1 MKIMIP
7 SEKAKILD
15 ENIEF
20 NKENNSLVIGNN
32 LEVDGKL
39 QLNGEIIVDGK
50 VKELTDYYDV
60 DNMFDA
66 PLTTTIKDVMLKAL
80 GITSFPSFSTT
91 SVDGIFK
98 INGALYFGSLKVNNY
113 GVEQFRF
120 NLYNIETGTYV
131 SDELLQTNVQNIE
144 IGNIIY
150 TNESTSFYKFYYE
163 VDWHNNGI
171 YPKKEIKGL
180 LLSLNKVLIDVNT
193 GLVLELVKYSDNEIK
208 LMTKENIY
216 DDTTCYLTEYIFK
229 TIVGDEEN
237 YSLTIHD
244 DLSIAVEHP

>member
-32 LEVDGKL
+32 LEVDGNL
-39 QLNGEIIVDGK
+39 QLNGNIIVD
-50 VKELTDYYDV
+50 
-60 DNMFDA
+60 DN
-66 PLTTTIKDVMLKAL
+66 PL
-80 GITSFPSFSTT
+80 SFS
-91 SVDGIFK
+91 K
-98 INGALYFGSLKVNNY
+98 
-113 GVEQFRF
+113 QF
-120 NLYNIETGTYV
+120 
-131 SDELLQTNVQNIE
+131 
-144 IGNIIY
+144 
-150 TNESTSFYKFYYE
+150 YE

-216 DDTTCYLTEYIFK
+216 DDTTCYINEYIFK

-244 DLSIAVEHP
+244 DLSISVEHP

>member
-32 LEVDGKL
+32 LEVDGNL

-50 VKELTDYYDV
+50 TKGLVNYYDV
-60 DNMFDA
+60 DVMFDI
-66 PLTTTIKDVMLKAL
+66 PNETTIRDLMLKAL
-80 GITSFPSFSTT
+80 GITSFNQYSSTD
-91 SVDGIFK
+91 VNGMFK
-98 INGALYFGSLKVNNY
+98 INNIIFFGNLRVNNY
-113 GVEQFRF
+113 GREEYNFS
-120 NLYNIETGTYV
+120 LYNTQSDLKIDNYLLGT
-131 SDELLQTNVQNIE
+131 EWKNVKLSE
-144 IGNIIY
+144 IIY
-150 TNESTSFYKFYYE
+150 NKNSFAPHKQIE
-163 VDWHNNGI
+163 NVSWKHNGI
-171 YPKKEIKGL
+171 YPKKDIKSLLMSVNKL
-180 LLSLNKVLIDVNT
+180 LLSSND
-193 GLVLELVKYSDNEIK
+193 LVLELVKYSEDEIK
-208 LMTKENIY
+208 LITKENIY

-244 DLSIAVEHP
+244 DLSIPVEHP